1 MSESI
6 RILLVD
12 DHRLFADALT
22 LLVDYESDLRMVE
35 VARTAEEAL
44 ATTAR
49 EEPDVILVDISLP
62 GMDGL
67 EAIPRLV
74 GKYPRCHVVVVT
86 AMISPDTSAGAFAA
100 GASAFIPKTRAAEEL
115 IGVIRRVA
123 AG

>member
-1 MSESI
+1 MSEPI

-22 LLVDYESDLRMVE
+22 LLVNYESDLRMVE

-67 EAIPRLV
+67 EAIPYIRECS
-74 GKYPRCHVVVVT
+74 PATHIVVL
-86 AMISPDTSAGAFAA
+86 
-100 GASAFIPKTRAAEEL
+100 SAFPAAEQEAL
-115 IGVIRRVA
+115 ASGADVFVEKGTPVREIVA
-123 AG
+123 TIKAFC